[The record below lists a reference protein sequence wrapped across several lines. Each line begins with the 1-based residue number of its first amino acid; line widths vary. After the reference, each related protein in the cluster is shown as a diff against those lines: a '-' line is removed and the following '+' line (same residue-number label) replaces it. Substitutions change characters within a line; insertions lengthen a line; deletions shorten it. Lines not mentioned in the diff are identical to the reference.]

1 MNKGIA
7 VQETAQHT
15 LCATII
21 APSRGVLVMPD
32 RKHRVIRSY
41 LMAASPWL
49 FCVLLLVCLSG
60 VPAIAAQTK
69 SVPPWEVG
77 TPIVTYWCGPALT
90 DAAAQ
95 QMAEGGFNLVWC
107 RNEAELDVAH
117 RHGLRG
123 QLQHPLLRPAS
134 LEDPDRLAQLDALI
148 ARICN
153 HPALYAYY
161 IIDEPNASQFPALGR
176 LVGWLRERDP
186 AHLAYINLFPTY
198 ASNEQLGTTGD
209 VVTAYKEHVRLYV
222 EQVRPALISYDHYQF
237 RLHGDGD
244 QYFLNLAM
252 IRRAAQDAGVPFL
265 NIVQAC
271 TWAPQAMRVPNPDE
285 LRYLVYTTLA
295 YGAQGISYYVYACPN
310 HQGSLVALDG
320 TPGPL
325 YRAIVSYNREFVAI
339 ARQLQPLRS
348 LAVYHTTMEEPG
360 CEPLPV
366 EAPFRV
372 DSAKSPAGPRG
383 FLLGFFGPDT
393 KPTHVVVVNL
403 DYTRQAGTSLIGP
416 KPLHVF
422 DATKDQWTPAKQ
434 SPLEL
439 RMPPGGGR
447 LVRITP

>member
-1 MNKGIA
+1 MDQVVTRGHSAN
-7 VQETAQHT
+7 ETPSTTNRTASYAS
-15 LCATII
+15 ATP
-21 APSRGVLVMPD
+21 PSGERWVIGYPARTTPRGL
-32 RKHRVIRSY
+32 
-41 LMAASPWL
+41 L
-49 FCVLLLVCLSG
+49 CVLLFVSMSLVG
-60 VPAIAAQTK
+60 AIAAQTK
-69 SVPPWEVG
+69 NASPWKVG

-360 CEPLPV
+360 CEPLPA
-366 EAPFRV
+366 ESPFRL
-372 DSAKSPAGPRG
+372 DLAKSPAGSRG
-383 FLLGFFGPDT
+383 FLLGLFGLDT

-416 KPLHVF
+416 MPLQVF

-434 SPLEL
+434 SPIEL
-439 RMPPGGGR
+439 RMAPGGGR